1 MTDEGD
7 GLRTPQYW
15 QERAREARTLAALVR
30 DPAAKEEIGR
40 IAKMYEDLAERGA
53 KREDGEKYGIR

>member
-15 QERAREARTLAALVR
+15 RERAREARTLAAIVH
-30 DPAAKEEIGR
+30 DQAAKEGIGR
-40 IAKMYEDLAERGA
+40 AAKVYEDLAEHAA
-53 KREDGEKYGIR
+53 KREGAEK